1 MENTLQN
8 AKRLS
13 LLKLSQ
19 AVPEYKR
26 FLFQD
31 VFNAAGK
38 ITGIYGSRGVG
49 KTTLLIQVLKN
60 LPLDSDKKLYI
71 SCDHP
76 IFKGISLF
84 DFVDEFSKRGGDLI
98 VIDEIHEADDFQ
110 AQLKSVYDFL
120 DIKIFFSGSS
130 AIKITNPDFAR
141 RYSMYHLPILSFRE
155 FLEISQAVTIE
166 SYNLKTILLD
176 HERVVHEIIATLR
189 EKKILMF
196 FEQFLSV
203 GVYPFYFED
212 KTKYLDRIVE
222 TINTILYT
230 DLGQLFNIQ
239 ADKISTLKKL
249 LLTIC
254 VSKPLELSIDK
265 LALRVG
271 ITKSTLYKYIEYL
284 AKAELVHHISHE
296 AKRFNSVRKP
306 DKLYLANTN
315 LFNALCIKNEKGTL
329 REAFFASMVCP
340 DHSLHYLNKGD
351 FLVDEK
357 YVVEIGGRN
366 KGFSQIK
373 DVPESFVV
381 ADDIETGFGNKIPL
395 WLFGFLY

>member
-1 MENTLQN
+1 
-8 AKRLS
+8 
-13 LLKLSQ
+13 
-19 AVPEYKR
+19 
-26 FLFQD
+26 
-31 VFNAAGK
+31 
-38 ITGIYGSRGVG
+38 
-49 KTTLLIQVLKN
+49 
-60 LPLDSDKKLYI
+60 
-71 SCDHP
+71 
-76 IFKGISLF
+76 
-84 DFVDEFSKRGGDLI
+84 
-98 VIDEIHEADDFQ
+98 
-110 AQLKSVYDFL
+110 
-120 DIKIFFSGSS
+120 
-130 AIKITNPDFAR
+130 
-141 RYSMYHLPILSFRE
+141 
-155 FLEISQAVTIE
+155 EISQAVTIE
-166 SYNLKTILLD
+166 SYNLKTILSA
-176 HERVVHEIIATLR
+176 HERIVYDIIATLR

-196 FEQFLSV
+196 FERFLSE

-222 TINTILYT
+222 TLNTILHT

-284 AKAELVHHISHE
+284 AKAELVLHISHE
-296 AKRFNSVRKP
+296 AKRFHSVRKP

-340 DHSLHYLNKGD
+340 DHSLYYLNKGD

-381 ADDIETGFGNKIPL
+381 ADGIEVGSGNKIPL

>member
-1 MENTLQN
+1 MKNILQN

-13 LLKLSQ
+13 LLKLNQ

-31 VFNAAGK
+31 VFNSDGK
-38 ITGIYGSRGVG
+38 ITGVYGSRGVG
-49 KTTLLIQVLKN
+49 KTILLIQVLKN

-84 DFVDEFSKRGGDLI
+84 DLVDEFSKRGGELI
-98 VIDEIHEADDFQ
+98 IIDEIHEAEDFQ

-120 DIKIFFSGSS
+120 DIKVFFSGSS

-166 SYNLKTILLD
+166 SYSLKTILLD
-176 HERVVHEIIATLR
+176 HERIVHEIFAALR

-265 LALRVG
+265 LASKVG

-284 AKAELVHHISHE
+284 AKAELVLHISHE
-296 AKRFNSVRKP
+296 AKRFNAVRKP

-351 FLVDEK
+351 FLLDEK
-357 YVVEIGGRN
+357 YVVEIGGRS